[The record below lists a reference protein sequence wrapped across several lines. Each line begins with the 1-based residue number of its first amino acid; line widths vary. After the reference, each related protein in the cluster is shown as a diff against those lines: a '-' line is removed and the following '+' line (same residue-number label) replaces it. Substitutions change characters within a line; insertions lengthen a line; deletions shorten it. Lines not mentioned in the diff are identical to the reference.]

1 MTKNVK
7 HEQTKK
13 NSKHEQTKKIPD
25 KWLTVGR
32 RLSRR
37 GIRFS
42 KWLTVGRRLS
52 RRGMRFSD
60 FIRGKNTGYPGGWKV
75 EMN

>member
-1 MTKNVK
+1 MPKNVK

-13 NSKHEQTKKIPD
+13 NAKHEQTKKIPD

-42 KWLTVGRRLS
+42 
-52 RRGMRFSD
+52 D